1 MYKMI
6 AAFSFLA
13 IASATMTG
21 CTDKEGSQGSA
32 ATTKTNYYSSD
43 KCNIDSIAGQISAGT
58 GASIYVPRG
67 VAVFNGWA
75 IDTANQDAPKEMRL
89 RLTGYKG
96 TPTVF
101 KDPAIVDRIDLVKTY
116 NNEKLLKSGF
126 SFTADL
132 SSMEPGGYSVAIEIP
147 GANSSLLCQ
156 GKVLLVIE

>member
-6 AAFSFLA
+6 AALTFLA
-13 IASATMTG
+13 ITSATLTG
-21 CTDKEGSQGSA
+21 CNDKEGSTGNAA
-32 ATTKTNYYSSD
+32 ATKTTYYSSY
-43 KCNIDSIAGQISAGT
+43 KCNIDSIAGKISPET

-67 VAVFNGWA
+67 VAMFNSSV
-75 IDTANQDAPKEMRL
+75 IDTANQEAPKEIRL

-96 TPTVF
+96 KPTTF

-132 SSMEPGGYSVAIEIP
+132 SSMESGGYNVVLDIP
-147 GANSSLLCQ
+147 GANSPLLCQ

>member
-13 IASATMTG
+13 ITSATMTG
-21 CTDKEGSQGSA
+21 CNDKEGSQGNAA
-32 ATTKTNYYSSD
+32 ATKTTYYSSD
-43 KCNIDSIAGQISAGT
+43 KCNIDSIAGKISPGT

-67 VAVFNGWA
+67 VAVFDGWA
-75 IDTANQDAPKEMRL
+75 IDTVNQDAPKEIRL

-96 TPTVF
+96 TPVTF
-101 KDPAIVDRIDLVKTY
+101 KNPAIIDRTDLVKTY

-126 SFTADL
+126 SFKADL
-132 SSMEPGGYSVAIEIP
+132 SSLEPGGYSVVIEIP

-156 GKVLLVIE
+156 AKVLLVIE

>member
-21 CTDKEGSQGSA
+21 CNDKEGSQGSA
-32 ATTKTNYYSSD
+32 ATTKTTYYSSD
-43 KCNIDSIAGQISAGT
+43 KCFIDTISGKT

-75 IDTANQDAPKEMRL
+75 IDTANQEAPKEMRL

-96 TPTVF
+96 TPAIF
-101 KDPAIVDRIDLVKTY
+101 KNPAIVDRIDLVKTY

-132 SSMEPGGYSVAIEIP
+132 SSMESGGYSVVIEIP

-156 GKVLLVIE
+156 AKVLLVIE

>member
-13 IASATMTG
+13 IASVTMTG
-21 CTDKEGSQGSA
+21 CNDKEGSQGSA
-32 ATTKTNYYSSD
+32 ATTKTTYYSSD
-43 KCNIDSIAGQISAGT
+43 KCNIDSIAGKT

-67 VAVFNGWA
+67 VAEFNGWA

-96 TPTVF
+96 TPTTF
-101 KDPAIVDRIDLVKTY
+101 KSPTIIDRPDLVKVF
-116 NNEKLLKSGF
+116 NNEKFLKSGF
-126 SFTADL
+126 SFKADL
-132 SSMEPGGYSVAIEIP
+132 SSLESGGYSVVIEIP

-156 GKVLLVIE
+156 AKVLLVIE